1 MKFDMEVLVAV
12 DFDGTLTY
20 PHKFGEPYVIN
31 PKAVAWCKQA
41 RELGATLILWT
52 CRHGDGLREPIRELK
67 GLGLP
72 FGFVNCDPGQ
82 RNSSAKVNA
91 DIYVDDKSYPR
102 GIPWRRLMRRLK
114 KLIRLR
120 AKGIAAE

>member
-1 MKFDMEVLVAV
+1 MEVIVAV

-20 PHKFGEPYVIN
+20 PHGLGDPYVIN
-31 PKAVAWCKQA
+31 PRAVAWCKRA
-41 RELGATLILWT
+41 RKLGATLILWT
-52 CRHGDGLREPIRELK
+52 CRHGEGLSKPMQDLNA
-67 GLGLP
+67 LGLP
-72 FGFVNCDPGQ
+72 FGFVNRDPGQ

-102 GIPWRRLMRRLK
+102 GIPWHGLMRRLK